1 MCYEEHRRKFLNVLK
16 INLNAEFIV
25 IFRKIPKWTRSG
37 NGNFQE
43 MLRKVEDYVR
53 YQLLELLEIL
63 VNWVNLI

>member
-1 MCYEEHRRKFLNVLK
+1 
-16 INLNAEFIV
+16 
-25 IFRKIPKWTRSG
+25 
-37 NGNFQE
+37 